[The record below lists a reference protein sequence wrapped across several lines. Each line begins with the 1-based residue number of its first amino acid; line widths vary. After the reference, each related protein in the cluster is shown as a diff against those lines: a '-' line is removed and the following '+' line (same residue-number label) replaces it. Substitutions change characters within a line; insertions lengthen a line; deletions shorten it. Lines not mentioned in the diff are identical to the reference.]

1 MVIIPE
7 KEENE
12 EGMHPNP
19 TRVYTIDGFIKI
31 LEQWKAKGYPAIAV
45 RYGGL
50 HGNLSSPS
58 KTVNLYRVPLTLNGD
73 LFASSSIVNIDPVG
87 GNVPSCLV
95 FIKKDNIKYLRAD
108 LADAIKENLEK
119 RE

>member
-1 MVIIPE
+1 MPEE
-7 KEENE
+7 KEKE

-31 LEQWKAKGYPAIAV
+31 LEQWKEKGYPVIAV

-50 HGNLSSPS
+50 HGNLSAPS
-58 KTVNLYRVPLTLNGD
+58 KSVNLYRVPLTLNGD
-73 LFASSSIVNIDPVG
+73 LFASTSIVNIDPVG

-108 LADAIKENLEK
+108 LAEVVTEKLEK
-119 RE
+119 KE